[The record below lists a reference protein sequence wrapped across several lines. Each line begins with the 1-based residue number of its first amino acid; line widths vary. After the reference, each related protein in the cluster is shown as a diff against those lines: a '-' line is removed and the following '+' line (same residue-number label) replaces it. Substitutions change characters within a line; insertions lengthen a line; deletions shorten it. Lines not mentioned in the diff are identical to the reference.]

1 MKSVFRKLRSSCGE
15 SLAETLIAVL
25 VIAVALT
32 MLAGMITSTS
42 NLIRQSDDKLKEYY
56 TASEKL
62 ETFSGSGTET
72 RAEVVF
78 QVSPSAYNPNLNIP
92 NVNVQYAEN
101 AVFSSYPVIAY
112 QSAPET

>member
-72 RAEVVF
+72 GAVEF
-78 QVSPSAYNPNLNIP
+78 QVSLSTYNPNLTIP
-92 NVNVQYAEN
+92 SVNVQYAEN